1 MLNKLSLRLRLTL
14 LTGCIVI
21 LTAVCLTLTSI
32 HNAESKIVRP
42 ILTEATA
49 IPMDKMVPL
58 NSSIQPDHE
67 AWTPPAATETSTIS
81 VELRT
86 IEAREQFVDASVIYM
101 MIIIILGM
109 AATYVISG
117 RALKPVNQLSKTIK
131 SINEHN
137 LSHRIDHIQTKD
149 EIGSLAGSFNT
160 MLNRLDESFARQ
172 KRFAANAAHELKTP
186 LTTIKAGIQV
196 LKLDKSPS
204 IEDYKENVDI
214 TELSTQRLI
223 EVVDD
228 LLKLTSEE
236 KEKFADTIALSDTLQ
251 HIAQELEPITRQ
263 KNIQIQVVGECSH
276 AIFGNQTLV
285 YRALFNLLENAV
297 KYNKHGGKVQIAVS
311 LRGYNTIIHISDTGI
326 GIPNE
331 ELPHI
336 YEPFYRIDKSRS
348 RDIGGSGLGLSIV
361 KTIIEKH
368 NGNIAVQ
375 SEPGVGTTFDVLF
388 PSQHK

>member
-1 MLNKLSLRLRLTL
+1 MLNKLSLRMRLTL

-32 HNAESKIVRP
+32 HNADSKFVRP
-42 ILTEATA
+42 NVQNAVT
-49 IPMDKMVPL
+49 MNKMVPL
-58 NSSIQPDHE
+58 NSSATLGHE
-67 AWTPPAATETSTIS
+67 AWTRPAANGEETSNIS
-81 VELRT
+81 VEIRT
-86 IEAREQFVDASVIYM
+86 IEAKEQFVDASVIYM

-109 AATYVISG
+109 AAAYVISG

-131 SINEHN
+131 NINEHN

-223 EVVDD
+223 DVVDD
-228 LLKLTSEE
+228 LLKLTSEK
-236 KEKFADTIALSDTLQ
+236 KEKFADTIALSDTFQ
-251 HIAQELEPITRQ
+251 HIAQELEPMTRQ
-263 KNIQIQVVGECSH
+263 KNIQIQVVECNHS
-276 AIFGNQTLV
+276 IFGNQTLV

-336 YEPFYRIDKSRS
+336 FEPFYRIDKSRS

-375 SEPGVGTTFDVLF
+375 SDPGVGTTFDVLF